1 MDINIDQYAQELA
14 LALHF
19 AWSDISDRV
28 SARNE
33 KLDRKFA
40 RPDILGRHGDQKVA
54 KTERVF
60 KEYEKGDQF
69 YLRSYPARFFIDDA
83 DNKHKLSSKLQRRYS
98 GPHTILS
105 GVNPVTYKAI
115 VNGKVRTVNAH
126 NMKRDLPAP
135 KTLHEIPDFHED
147 DDPIDL
153 EEKDQKEEKEIDIEP
168 DLLEQNENVEEDDDP
183 IDDYPDER
191 EDAEDENENS
201 EYYNSWTRWIQK
213 ESEEAHPR
221 KHPEPRTTACF

>member
-1 MDINIDQYAQELA
+1 M
-14 LALHF
+14 
-19 AWSDISDRV
+19 
-28 SARNE
+28 
-33 KLDRKFA
+33 
-40 RPDILGRHGDQKVA
+40 
-54 KTERVF
+54 
-60 KEYEKGDQF
+60 
-69 YLRSYPARFFIDDA
+69 DDA

-115 VNGKVRTVNAH
+115 VNGKVRTMNAH

-168 DLLEQNENVEEDDDP
+168 DLLEQNENVEEDDNP
-183 IDDYPDER
+183 IDDYPDEKKTLR
-191 EDAEDENENS
+191 
-201 EYYNSWTRWIQK
+201 TKMKIQNTTTVGP
-213 ESEEAHPR
+213 AGFR
-221 KHPEPRTTACF
+221 KNQKKQARGDTLSLKLLPVFK